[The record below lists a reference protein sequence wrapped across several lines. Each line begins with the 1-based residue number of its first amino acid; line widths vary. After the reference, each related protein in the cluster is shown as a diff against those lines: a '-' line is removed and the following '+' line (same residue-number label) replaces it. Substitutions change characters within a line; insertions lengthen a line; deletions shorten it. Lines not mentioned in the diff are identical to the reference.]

1 LAKAGRLSLLRPTW
15 RRAITFKE
23 IEAAS
28 GVEAYD
34 VK

>member
-1 LAKAGRLSLLRPTW
+1 LRPTW

-28 GVEAYD
+28 GVEVCD